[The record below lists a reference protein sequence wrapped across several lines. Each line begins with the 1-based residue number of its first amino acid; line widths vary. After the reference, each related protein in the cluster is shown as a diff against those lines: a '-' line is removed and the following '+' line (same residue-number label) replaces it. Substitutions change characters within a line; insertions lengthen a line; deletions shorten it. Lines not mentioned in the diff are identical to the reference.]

1 MSSSSSSSDD
11 DSSDDESPD
20 FYPFDSRRED
30 GKLFALPPQGEIPW
44 EFTSSH
50 IGVQKD
56 YALAAT
62 NAMQKVWSNS
72 TIHESTC

>member
-1 MSSSSSSSDD
+1 MQTICPVLDKGFRPILQQGH
-11 DSSDDESPD
+11 DSSLGETLQ
-20 FYPFDSRRED
+20 
-30 GKLFALPPQGEIPW
+30 KLLKIPLHHCIRCG
-44 EFTSSH
+44 TSSH